1 LDGGSG
7 SDNISGSL
15 GHDVIYAG
23 EDSVPDTISGDGG
36 DDVLYGLN
44 PSHPRKPSGAAT
56 MLGGGG
62 NDLLIGGQPCEG
74 DIFDGGPGPN
84 DSASFA
90 RVRNGGI
97 VVRAQIGGTVS
108 DPSEGSCNEGKIDAS
123 IEKIEGSTGPDQLLG
138 NSAAN
143 TLLGRGGNDSLDGE
157 GGHDSC
163 IGGGGHDTAQQCEQ
177 EFSIP

>member
-1 LDGGSG
+1 
-7 SDNISGSL
+7 
-15 GHDVIYAG
+15 
-23 EDSVPDTISGDGG
+23 
-36 DDVLYGLN
+36 
-44 PSHPRKPSGAAT
+44 

-74 DIFDGGPGPN
+74 DVFDGGPGPN

-90 RVRNGGI
+90 RVRNSGI

-143 TLLGRGGNDSLDGE
+143 TLLGRGGDDSLDGE